1 MNYST
6 RTLGSPTCWTFSKS
20 CPRCKGTLVRAH
32 PRSYEWR
39 VVPPVQ
45 LAANHWRVVRPVQ
58 LAANHWMVA
67 SWGPCKACDG
77 TGKVEVAMLR
87 KLEGKW

>member
-20 CPRCKGTLVRAH
+20 CPRCRGTLVHAH

-39 VVPPVQ
+39 VVPPV
-45 LAANHWRVVRPVQ
+45 P